1 MLATV
6 LVQPLTGDDVVKILT
21 VLFAGAAAVIYAWRA
36 PAGTKGP
43 DLTATLAAMHQGIQS
58 LLLNAQPG
66 TTTTTTETQG
76 VPVVKQTVTTSTQA
90 PNPANVDTLP
100 LPLDGQPLPKP
111 AKDKP

>member
-1 MLATV
+1 MLATI

-21 VLFAGAAAVIYAWRA
+21 VLFAGVIGIVYAWRG
-36 PAGTKGP
+36 PAAAGKP
-43 DLTATLAAMHQGIQS
+43 DLTAILAGMHTAMNQ

-76 VPVVKQTVTTSTQA
+76 DPVVKQTVTTSTQTA
-90 PNPANVDTLP
+90 NPALVDT

-111 AKDKP
+111 AK